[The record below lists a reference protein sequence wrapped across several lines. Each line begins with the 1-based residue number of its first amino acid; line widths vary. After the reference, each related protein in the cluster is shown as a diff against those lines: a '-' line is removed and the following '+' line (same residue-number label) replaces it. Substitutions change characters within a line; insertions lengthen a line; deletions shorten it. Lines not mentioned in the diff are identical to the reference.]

1 MYGYTYGYPSGGGAG
16 AVNGFES
23 AVLSDGGTVVAIGN
37 TTDLYSRLLG
47 LGLINSASLV
57 NSCNGGK
64 ADALYNFVPS
74 PVQALDRF
82 TVTRASTKLRIGSNG
97 LYGSVANNVPA
108 FEFNTDGTYRGL
120 LVEPGATNLAL
131 NSRNLT
137 AVSWVSTN
145 MTAALTATGADGAVN
160 SATTLTATAGNATEL
175 QAITSASASRV
186 FSAVVRRRTG
196 TGVVEITQDNG
207 STWTAITL
215 TTSFQRFTTPNQTLT
230 NPTVGFRIVTSGDA
244 IDVDF
249 CQAETGSV
257 ATSPIVTTAGTASRV
272 ADSNLLASASSLI
285 GQTEGTLYAEVNLR
299 AYAGTANR
307 RIFDIYTDGSN
318 RITLGAETGITI
330 SATVVNG
337 GGVQAQIVTGVFS
350 AGIKKIAFAYKAND
364 FALYIDGV
372 QIGTDVSGTVPT
384 VSNVSI
390 GTNASGGAN
399 LGDHIRSCALF
410 PTRLANATLISL
422 TTP

>member
-1 MYGYTYGYPSGGGAG
+1 MAFG
-16 AVNGFES
+16 
-23 AVLSDGGTVVAIGN
+23 D
-37 TTDLYSRLLG
+37 
-47 LGLINSASLV
+47 
-57 NSCNGGK
+57 
-64 ADALYNFVPS
+64 
-74 PVQALDRF
+74 F

-108 FEFNTDGTYRGL
+108 FEFNTDGSYRGT

-137 AVSWVSTN
+137 TASWTKTN
-145 MTAALTATGADGAVN
+145 VTTAQTATGADGGAN
-160 SATTLTATAGNATEL
+160 SATTLTASAGNGTVL

-249 CQAETGSV
+249 CQAETGPV
-257 ATSPIVTTAGTASRV
+257 ATSPIVTTASTASRV
-272 ADSNLLASASSLI
+272 ADSVTLASASSVI
-285 GQTEGTLYAEVNLR
+285 GQTAGTLYIEFERLAIGPLSLR
-299 AYAGTANR
+299 RLFNISSGSTANR
-307 RIFDIYTDGSN
+307 ILFF
-318 RITLGAETGITI
+318 ITASTQV
-330 SATVVNG
+330 ATLLVTSSSSD
-337 GGVQAQIVTGVFS
+337 QAQISTSGAVNGINKMACGYATNDVVLYHNSTLVGSDTS
-350 AGIKKIAFAYKAND
+350 ATIPACDRVN
-364 FALYIDGV
+364 
-372 QIGTDVSGTVPT
+372 IGNGE
-384 VSNVSI
+384 N
-390 GTNASGGAN
+390 GAGASDN
-399 LGDHIRSCALF
+399 FLGWIRSVALF
-410 PTRLANATLISL
+410 PTRLDNATLVSL

>member
-1 MYGYTYGYPSGGGAG
+1 MAFG
-16 AVNGFES
+16 
-23 AVLSDGGTVVAIGN
+23 D
-37 TTDLYSRLLG
+37 
-47 LGLINSASLV
+47 
-57 NSCNGGK
+57 
-64 ADALYNFVPS
+64 
-74 PVQALDRF
+74 F

-131 NSRNLT
+131 WSRDLT
-137 AVSWVSTN
+137 QASWVSTN
-145 MTAALTATGADGAVN
+145 MTAALTATGADGVAN

-196 TGVVEITQDNG
+196 TGTVQITQDNG
-207 STWTAITL
+207 STWTTITL

-272 ADSNLLASASSLI
+272 ADVVSLTGASSLI
-285 GQTEGTLYAEVNLR
+285 GQATGGTVFADFEPRNTGVNDR
-299 AYAGTANR
+299 IIAGISVDATNFM
-307 RIFDIYTDGSN
+307 RIRMTTTGAIGPRSVVASVGTDLF
-318 RITLGAETGITI
+318 TTTQTGIN
-330 SATVVNG
+330 TV
-337 GGVQAQIVTGVFS
+337 S
-350 AGIKKIAFAYKAND
+350 KIAFAYKNLD
-364 FALYIDGV
+364 SSFYYNGTQV
-372 QIGTDVSGTVPT
+372 GTDNTTYNYAGGSYATITLGSPIEGSGVSLNGW
-384 VSNVSI
+384 
-390 GTNASGGAN
+390 
-399 LGDHIRSCALF
+399 IRSAALF
-410 PTRLANATLISL
+410 PTRLANATLASL
-422 TTP
+422 TA

>member
-1 MYGYTYGYPSGGGAG
+1 MAFG
-16 AVNGFES
+16 
-23 AVLSDGGTVVAIGN
+23 D
-37 TTDLYSRLLG
+37 
-47 LGLINSASLV
+47 
-57 NSCNGGK
+57 
-64 ADALYNFVPS
+64 
-74 PVQALDRF
+74 F

-108 FEFNTDGTYRGL
+108 FEFNTNGSYRGL

-137 AVSWVSTN
+137 TASWTATN
-145 MTAALTATGADGAVN
+145 VTTAQTATGADGGAN
-160 SATTLTATAGNATEL
+160 SATTLTASAGNGTVL

-215 TTSFQRFTTPNQTLT
+215 TSSFQRFTTPNQTLT

-272 ADSNLLASASSLI
+272 ADVVSLTGASSLI
-285 GQTEGTLYAEVNLR
+285 GQTSGAMYVEVEPRINAVSRLFLAVTSDPDVAGSRLRLGITSANALYGQVGGTITTTVT
-299 AYAGTANR
+299 GTA
-307 RIFDIYTDGSN
+307 T
-318 RITLGAETGITI
+318 ITKMLLNY
-330 SATVVNG
+330 S
-337 GGVQAQIVTGVFS
+337 
-350 AGIKKIAFAYKAND
+350 
-364 FALYIDGV
+364 
-372 QIGTDVSGTVPT
+372 
-384 VSNVSI
+384 
-390 GTNASGGAN
+390 ASGFTVHTNGTSYGTEVTATTGTKPLIELGHVGSAAQAN
-399 LGDHIRSCALF
+399 GWIRSVAFFPSAL
-410 PTRLANATLISL
+410 TTAQANSL
-422 TTP
+422 TTL